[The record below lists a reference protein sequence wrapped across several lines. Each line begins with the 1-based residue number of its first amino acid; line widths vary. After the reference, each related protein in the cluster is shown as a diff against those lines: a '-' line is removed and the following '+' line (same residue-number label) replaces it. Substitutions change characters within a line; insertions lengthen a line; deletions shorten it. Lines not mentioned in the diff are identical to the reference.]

1 MSICFISRIFVLSI
15 NQLNFNTM
23 RNFEMITLQGNIE
36 RIEVSRIQR
45 DVNKTVS
52 LPSGHIE
59 MYTDLELEKL
69 IDDKKKLGWGI
80 TVID

>member
-1 MSICFISRIFVLSI
+1 MSICFISRTFVLSI

-23 RNFEMITLQGNIE
+23 RNFEMITLQGNLE

-59 MYTDLELEKL
+59 MYTDTELEKL
-69 IDDKKKLGWGI
+69 IDDKKNLGWEI